1 MCEHVPYMLL
11 NRSDSATLS
20 CASIFFS
27 FKGIYVLL
35 FFFLMTLFQAPEQ
48 RCCFLDADRLCLG
61 GVVNLH

>member
-35 FFFLMTLFQAPEQ
+35 FFFF
-48 RCCFLDADRLCLG
+48 
-61 GVVNLH
+61 